1 MRTRRG
7 LPRRSRAK
15 AGQAL
20 MELAVGMFT
29 IALLLSASFFFV
41 RYIVRS
47 LEIQNHL
54 RKPGQGTYADSIKL
68 DDFAANEVFGLKNL
82 HIMEPR
88 GATDRSIR

>member
-1 MRTRRG
+1 M
-7 LPRRSRAK
+7 PRRSRAK

-41 RYIVRS
+41 KYIVRS

-54 RKPGQGTYADSIKL
+54 RSPGQATYADSIKL

>member
-1 MRTRRG
+1 MRTRG

-41 RYIVRS
+41 KYIVRS

-54 RKPGQGTYADSIKL
+54 RKPGQATYADSIKL

-88 GATDRSIR
+88 GVTDRSIK

>member
-1 MRTRRG
+1 MRTRG

-41 RYIVRS
+41 KYIVRS
-47 LEIQNHL
+47 LEIENHL

-88 GATDRSIR
+88 GETDRTIR

>member
-1 MRTRRG
+1 M
-7 LPRRSRAK
+7 PRRSRAK

-41 RYIVRS
+41 KYIVRS
-47 LEIQNHL
+47 LEIENHL
-54 RKPGQGTYADSIKL
+54 RSPGQATYADSIKL

>member
-1 MRTRRG
+1 
-7 LPRRSRAK
+7 
-15 AGQAL
+15 

-41 RYIVRS
+41 KYIVRS
-47 LEIQNHL
+47 LEIENHL
-54 RKPGQGTYADSIKL
+54 RSSGQATYADSIRL

-88 GATDRSIR
+88 GTTDRSIR

>member
-1 MRTRRG
+1 MHTRG

-47 LEIQNHL
+47 LEIENHL
-54 RKPGQGTYADSIKL
+54 RSSGQATYSDSIKL

>member
-1 MRTRRG
+1 MRIRG

-29 IALLLSASFFFV
+29 IAILLSASFFFV

-54 RKPGQGTYADSIKL
+54 RSPGQATYADSIKL

-88 GATDRSIR
+88 GATDRSIK

>member
-1 MRTRRG
+1 MRTRG

-41 RYIVRS
+41 KYIVRS
-47 LEIQNHL
+47 LEIENHL

-88 GATDRSIR
+88 GVTDRSIK

>member
-1 MRTRRG
+1 MRTRG

-29 IALLLSASFFFV
+29 LALLLSALFAFTH
-41 RYIVRS
+41 YIARS

-54 RKPGQGTYADSIKL
+54 RSSGWATYADKIEL
-68 DDFAANEVFGLKNL
+68 DDFAAKKVFGSSVL

-88 GATDRSIR
+88 GATDRTIQ